1 MLAAG
6 CDDKANIPVGD
17 YIPVQATARQS
28 NKAIVQEDT
37 TVEACDHDYKTAKV
51 TPSVIHRFN
60 QSTNPGDSLYSG
72 GPDGTGRGF
81 VSLHCAML
89 DPSDGMKHAANFH
102 QFLQLLAREN
112 RSSRD
117 ETVDTVQGLPYWV
130 LMECDGGPD
139 HNLTFLSNQLALLGL
154 FLVGGMDKL
163 TATRGCP
170 GSSYLNTAERL
181 MSLLNIGL
189 SSLSLMLDPNT
200 PQWLRDILHGLG
212 SMKAIRKA
220 LADYDDIM
228 QHAIDALERR
238 VRRMNALPDGGNSDG
253 ANAVET
259 EALEVEE
266 STEVEESI
274 AAVEQAPTGVGE
286 VAAESE
292 ATSADAHTDAGAKVG
307 DTVHKFFPFF
317 GMFEGE
323 VTAMDDDGKIR
334 IDYTDGDFEVVT
346 QDQLDAMIAAASIPI
361 GDVGYKF
368 INKLKGQWFNGEV
381 VRILHNEKR
390 VCKYNDDKHRQHNL
404 SKLEKYSKYVNSD
417 GVQFDD
423 EDEDMGED
431 DSEDDIVD
439 IVDAAAEHEVA
450 DIVETEAIAPA
461 PAPAKAPQ
469 ALSGGLLKKLTRVP
483 FGKTLPQHLAEL
495 KAQRPAR
502 EEYANSM
509 DYPIDIIK
517 QRFGRLDLDG
527 RPVEVMKY
535 AEERDV
541 QILIDALTD
550 FDPDYSVDHRSKTQL
565 KKMPIIA
572 RFLSCPNHC
581 RTTDFTFELRMCG
594 VDGCGLCARFKRK
607 IRTPDVVVNGRNLRQ
622 ETIRWL
628 DLPMPD
634 PSNKDHFLSPVDAR
648 EYIDTNAVTFETLK
662 KCMPDVKADSEEKK
676 AIKESRKLDDGHTFN
691 ANKVRATIPCGGC
704 GARRCVYSDH
714 DVETKKGPSQTQLD
728 SLIAEVEND
737 GYVCGGSVIEDG
749 GFFVKR
755 GLRCGDYTESQYYN
769 PKAGVKGGRIVTA
782 DICAICY
789 ERDDIVSADEIRKS
803 RDIGGK
809 NPLLLCRYC
818 FDKNIEIPC
827 SGGRTN
833 QKQKTEQG
841 KRTKRKQLD
850 ESIKS
855 GRRKV
860 RKNPS
865 YAGDKL

>member
-189 SSLSLMLDPNT
+189 SSLALMLDPNT

-238 VRRMNALPDGGNSDG
+238 VRRMNVLPEGGNIDG
-253 ANAVET
+253 ANADEM

-266 STEVEESI
+266 SAEVEESI
-274 AAVEQAPTGVGE
+274 VAVEQAATAGVEE
-286 VAAESE
+286 VAVESI
-292 ATSADAHTDAGAKVG
+292 AASADAHTDAGAQVG

-323 VTAMDDDGKIR
+323 ITALDDHGIIR
-334 IDYTDGDFEVVT
+334 IDYEDGDFEVVT
-346 QDQLDAMIAAASIPI
+346 QDQLDEMIEAASIPI
-361 GDVGYKF
+361 GDVGFKF

-381 VRILHNEKR
+381 VRILENEKR

-404 SKLEKYSKYVNSD
+404 SQLEKYSKYVNSD

-423 EDEDMGED
+423 EDEDMAED
-431 DSEDDIVD
+431 DSEDEVVD

-450 DIVETEAIAPA
+450 DIVATEAAA

-469 ALSGGLLKKLTRVP
+469 ALSGGLLKKLLRVP
-483 FGKTLPQHLAEL
+483 FGKTLPEHLDDLEG
-495 KAQRPAR
+495 QRPAR

-509 DYPIDIIK
+509 DYPIGIIK
-517 QRFGRLDLDG
+517 ERFSRLDLDG

-550 FDPDYSVDHRSKTQL
+550 FDPAYSVDHRSKTQL

-581 RTTDFTFELRMCG
+581 RTTEFTFELRMCG
-594 VDGCGLCARFKRK
+594 VTGCDLCARFKRT
-607 IRTPDVVVNGRNLRQ
+607 IRTPNVVVNGRNLRQ
-622 ETIRWL
+622 EVIRWL
-628 DLPMPD
+628 DLPLPD

-648 EYIDTNAVTFETLK
+648 NYIDTNAVTFETLK

-676 AIKESRKLDDGHTFN
+676 AIKESKKLDDGHTFN

-714 DVETKKGPSQTQLD
+714 DVGTKKGPSQTQLD

-737 GYVCGGSVIEDG
+737 GYVCGGSVNEDG

-789 ERDDIVSADEIRKS
+789 ESDDIVSADEIRKS

-827 SGGRTN
+827 SGR
-833 QKQKTEQG
+833 QQ
-841 KRTKRKQLD
+841 
-850 ESIKS
+850 
-855 GRRKV
+855 V

-865 YAGDKL
+865 YLCRRK